1 MTTLHH
7 QHVIL
12 TGASSGIGEATALAL
27 AERGARVAA
36 CARRAD
42 RLKALAARAQAL
54 PGAILPLECDV
65 TDAASV
71 RAMAERARAAFG
83 PVDALINNA
92 GVMPLSFMDKCHE
105 QEWLSTV
112 EVNIQGVLRC
122 LAAVIPEMVA
132 RRSGHIVNV
141 SSVAGRRVFPGAAVY
156 CGTKAF
162 VHALSEGLRSEM
174 VKHNVRVTII
184 APGLVRTELQSHTTD
199 PDIVERM
206 RSRPPMRWLEAS
218 DIAREIVTV
227 LERPEHVC
235 VNEVLIRPTD
245 QEN

>member
-1 MTTLHH
+1 MSSLSGK
-7 QHVIL
+7 HVIL
-12 TGASSGIGEATALAL
+12 TGASSGIGEATAEAL

-36 CARRAD
+36 CARRSD
-42 RLKALAARAQAL
+42 RLADLAARCARL
-54 PGAILPLECDV
+54 PGKVLPLACDV
-65 TDAASV
+65 RDARSV
-71 RAMAERARAAFG
+71 REMTAQARAAFG
-83 PVDALINNA
+83 PVDALVNNA
-92 GVMPLSFMDKCHE
+92 GVMPLSFMDKCLEDQWHE
-105 QEWLSTV
+105 TV
-112 EVNIQGVLRC
+112 SVNVSGVLRC
-122 LAAVIPEMVA
+122 LAAVLPEMVA
-132 RRSGHIVNV
+132 RRSGHVVNV

-162 VHALSEGLRSEM
+162 VHAVSEGLRSEM

-206 RSRPPMRWLEAS
+206 KNRPPMRWLEAS
-218 DIAREIVTV
+218 DIAREIVSA